1 MAKKSTEPIVLFCPG
16 CRTRLTIDRA
26 TGAVLLEER
35 PRREGFRSLDE
46 VAREVKEKRNQAK
59 AQLEKAMDEAR
70 HHDEIMEKKFREA
83 VKKAEETDEE
93 PPKPFDFD

>member
-1 MAKKSTEPIVLFCPG
+1 MAKKSKEPIVLFCPG

-26 TGAVLLEER
+26 TGAILLEER
-35 PRREGFRSLDE
+35 PRRQGFRSLDE
-46 VAREVKEKRNQAK
+46 VAREAKEKRNQAR
-59 AQLEKAMDEAR
+59 AQLEKAMDEHR